1 MTSREKA
8 VQLVQQM
15 YLNGST
21 DSCEVYRENAAKR
34 TALIAV
40 DEVIKILPE
49 SEYLE
54 DKLESVKNRQLI
66 YWRQVKTE
74 IENM

>member
-21 DSCEVYRENAAKR
+21 DSCEVYRENAANR
-34 TALIAV
+34 TALIAI
-40 DEVIKILPE
+40 DEIIKAIKDDNFYISGE
-49 SEYLE
+49 TNASEII
-54 DKLESVKNRQLI
+54 D
-66 YWRQVKTE
+66 YWVQVKKE
-74 IENM
+74 IEKL

>member
-34 TALIAV
+34 TALVAV
-40 DEVIKILPE
+40 NE
-49 SEYLE
+49 
-54 DKLESVKNRQLI
+54 LI
-66 YWRQVKTE
+66 DHCEQVEPWLGYDFWVQVKKE
-74 IENM
+74 IEKL